1 MEDLVTTITQTFIS
15 SEDVVNLRKSL
26 FKYNGLT
33 EVSARDKRRA
43 RLLEDYKLKRD
54 AILNEKRGLIE
65 DNFSDNEDW
74 MDWEDAQTRRNE
86 DRRGYYREKCRGQ
99 LMLSEWLLD
108 RPCDIEKAWTVVVCP
123 EGQRTLVIANKGCT
137 RAYHKKGILMAKF
150 PSILPFGSPAR
161 RGKRNDII
169 ILDCIWNAKN
179 KMLFALDVLFWR
191 MQPLLSCDADF
202 RMYWLR
208 TKISELKKYD
218 QPLPL
223 GEGVYDVHLPSHCTL
238 STLPAVLADHN
249 PSEVDG
255 ILFYHNGAPYI
266 SGQTPLVGWLKPY
279 MLPERFGVQ
288 VPQEYLEQRP
298 QNYENLEQWVE
309 KVSHKHSKQ
318 NQEKKVRRR
327 KRKGNKDKMELDSTE
342 ASTSSS
348 VVAESS
354 VCEMSEGMEETSS
367 SEVTDSSLCEMS
379 EGVEQLDS
387 SEVTEPSVCEM
398 RKNVGNL
405 ESTSDN

>member
-1 MEDLVTTITQTFIS
+1 
-15 SEDVVNLRKSL
+15 
-26 FKYNGLT
+26 
-33 EVSARDKRRA
+33 
-43 RLLEDYKLKRD
+43 
-54 AILNEKRGLIE
+54 
-65 DNFSDNEDW
+65 
-74 MDWEDAQTRRNE
+74 
-86 DRRGYYREKCRGQ
+86 
-99 LMLSEWLLD
+99 
-108 RPCDIEKAWTVVVCP
+108 
-123 EGQRTLVIANKGCT
+123 
-137 RAYHKKGILMAKF
+137 MAEA
-150 PSILPFGSPAR
+150 P
-161 RGKRNDII
+161 
-169 ILDCIWNAKN
+169 
-179 KMLFALDVLFWR
+179 
-191 MQPLLSCDADF
+191 
-202 RMYWLR
+202 
-208 TKISELKKYD
+208 
-218 QPLPL
+218 
-223 GEGVYDVHLPSHCTL
+223 
-238 STLPAVLADHN
+238 
-249 PSEVDG
+249 VDG

-298 QNYENLEQWVE
+298 QNYQNLEQWVE
-309 KVSHKHSKQ
+309 KVSHKHSKK
-318 NQEKKVRRR
+318 NQEKKVCRH

-405 ESTSDN
+405 ECTSDN

>member
-43 RLLEDYKLKRD
+43 QLLEDYKAKRD
-54 AILNEKRGLIE
+54 SLLNEKRGLIE
-65 DNFSDNEDW
+65 DDFSDNEDW
-74 MDWEDAQTRRNE
+74 MDWEDTRRNE
-86 DRRGYYREKCRGQ
+86 DRRGYREKCRGQ

-108 RPCDIEKAWTVVVCP
+108 RPCDIETAWTVVVCP
-123 EGQRTLVIANKGCT
+123 EGQRTLVIANRGCT

-150 PSILPFGSPAR
+150 PSILPFGSPSH
-161 RGKRNDII
+161 RGKPSDII
-169 ILDCIWNAKN
+169 ILDCIWNAKK
-179 KMLFALDVLFWR
+179 KMLFALDVLFWKI
-191 MQPLLSCDADF
+191 QPLLSCDAEF

-208 TKISELKKYD
+208 SKISELKKYD
-218 QPLPL
+218 QPFPL
-223 GEGVYDVHLPSHCTL
+223 EDGVYDVHLPSHCTL
-238 STLPAVLADHN
+238 STLPAALADHN

-279 MLPERFGVQ
+279 MLPERFGLEL
-288 VPQEYLEQRP
+288 PQEFLDQRP
-298 QNYENLEQWVE
+298 QNYQNLEQWVE

-318 NQEKKVRRR
+318 KQEKKVRRR
-327 KRKGNKDKMELDSTE
+327 RRNRNKDKMELDTTE

-348 VVAESS
+348 GVTDSS
-354 VCEMSEGMEETSS
+354 VCEMSE
-367 SEVTDSSLCEMS
+367 D
-379 EGVEQLDS
+379 VEKLDS

-398 RKNVGNL
+398 RIDVGKL
-405 ESTSDN
+405 DPDN